1 MKIMKTG
8 IRNVAKLIDTNKLS
22 IERKYRLSYYIYL
35 YEENNMYLIQNT
47 MTNEIME
54 LSSSE
59 WSAVKDLC
67 SEPQDYDYLEQNG
80 IIELAEKRYI
90 VETDYNELKQYQQV
104 VFLLKTMSGEKKGI
118 SSYTILPTTGC
129 NARCVYCYEEGFA
142 IKNMTPETAD
152 RVVSYICE
160 TRQEDQI
167 RLHWFGGEPLSKP
180 SIIRQICTQLNERG
194 VPFKSTMVTNA
205 SLITKELAHE
215 AKELWNLKKV
225 QVSLDGVK
233 SDYSIRKNY
242 YNPEKHNY
250 DVVMKAIHYLADE
263 GIDVKLRVNV
273 DLDNI
278 ERIGDFLKEMKNT
291 FGEVKN
297 ISLYLS
303 PLNQANHNE
312 NCIDL
317 YKKILKYNQQ
327 IQAMNHF
334 DTQHE
339 KKKMELRLI
348 YCMADN
354 IDKSVV
360 ITPDG
365 TLSHC
370 DQFIDGPS
378 WGNIFDGVTDHAKF
392 EELKKR
398 GDVDAKCAKCPF
410 LPICTPFYK
419 KGCPAWFEKC
429 FEYRCLMANQSMHD
443 LLKGES
449 NEKNNDNESI

>member
-8 IRNVAKLIDTNKLS
+8 IRNVAKLIDTKKIS

-242 YNPEKHNY
+242 K
-250 DVVMKAIHYLADE
+250 
-263 GIDVKLRVNV
+263 
-273 DLDNI
+273 
-278 ERIGDFLKEMKNT
+278 
-291 FGEVKN
+291 
-297 ISLYLS
+297 
-303 PLNQANHNE
+303 
-312 NCIDL
+312 
-317 YKKILKYNQQ
+317 
-327 IQAMNHF
+327 
-334 DTQHE
+334 
-339 KKKMELRLI
+339 
-348 YCMADN
+348 
-354 IDKSVV
+354 
-360 ITPDG
+360 
-365 TLSHC
+365 
-370 DQFIDGPS
+370 
-378 WGNIFDGVTDHAKF
+378 
-392 EELKKR
+392 
-398 GDVDAKCAKCPF
+398 
-410 LPICTPFYK
+410 
-419 KGCPAWFEKC
+419 
-429 FEYRCLMANQSMHD
+429 
-443 LLKGES
+443 
-449 NEKNNDNESI
+449 